1 MGGFAFEQLDGFL
14 DIHYQIAVE
23 SGSFQGDGTEALLNH
38 FSTVYT
44 IEIDQDLHEAV
55 KSRFA
60 SDPRVIPLLGDSGQ
74 YLPRLL
80 DFFSLRPKQK
90 ALFWLDAHWSGDK
103 RVNWSQSLWKGYPC
117 DTGWIL
123 SEDDKDVHQGQALPS
138 SVQQVPLDREIFE
151 IYTKFLGECI
161 LYIDDFDKF
170 DLPSMKGRRNFKFQ
184 GEDWS
189 HLDFESLIYAIS
201 GRILAIKLIGNSLD
215 SQLIIKL
222 VERNKRMP
230 QLPNPG
236 KAKAII
242 NRLQSAP
249 QSMSRAQGN

>member
-74 YLPRLL
+74 CLPRLL

-90 ALFWLDAHWSGDK
+90 HCSGSMPIG
-103 RVNWSQSLWKGYPC
+103 RETNASTGASLCGKDTPVTRDGSYQKTIKTFIKDRPYPLPFSRSPW
-117 DTGWIL
+117 TGRY
-123 SEDDKDVHQGQALPS
+123 S
-138 SVQQVPLDREIFE
+138 
-151 IYTKFLGECI
+151 KFTQ
-161 LYIDDFDKF
+161 
-170 DLPSMKGRRNFKFQ
+170 NF
-184 GEDWS
+184 
-189 HLDFESLIYAIS
+189 
-201 GRILAIKLIGNSLD
+201 
-215 SQLIIKL
+215 
-222 VERNKRMP
+222 
-230 QLPNPG
+230 
-236 KAKAII
+236 
-242 NRLQSAP
+242 
-249 QSMSRAQGN
+249 